1 MVSAACWTPDGTHL
15 VYAQGLAIMMMN
27 QDGSEPHFLA
37 KVSGVVRPLR
47 FSPDGRRIRFHII
60 HDKASSDS
68 IWEMDANGN
77 DLHPLFPDW
86 KEAPYQCCGN
96 WSPDGEYYY
105 FQAGRGAA
113 QDIWVMPER
122 RSILGR
128 AAEGPSRLTSG
139 PLRFSVPVPSSDGE
153 KLFVVGSEPRV
164 ELFRYDLQV
173 RRFDPR
179 VPGLSADPIDFSSD
193 RKWMAYVSYPDMTLW
208 RSRPDGSEKIQL
220 TFPPVRAYEPRWS
233 PDGSKIAFMDV
244 QFSRPWKISLL
255 SLSGG
260 SPELLMPA
268 STDQAETDPTWTPDG
283 KAIVFGGSDG
293 AVNGKSAIYRLDLS
307 TRKAST
313 IPDSGGIFSPGC
325 RRTAAISPPWQKIKR
340 N

>member
-1 MVSAACWTPDGTHL
+1 
-15 VYAQGLAIMMMN
+15 
-27 QDGSEPHFLA
+27 
-37 KVSGVVRPLR
+37 
-47 FSPDGRRIRFHII
+47 
-60 HDKASSDS
+60 
-68 IWEMDANGN
+68 
-77 DLHPLFPDW
+77 
-86 KEAPYQCCGN
+86 
-96 WSPDGEYYY
+96 
-105 FQAGRGAA
+105 
-113 QDIWVMPER
+113 
-122 RSILGR
+122 
-128 AAEGPSRLTSG
+128 
-139 PLRFSVPVPSSDGE
+139 
-153 KLFVVGSEPRV
+153 
-164 ELFRYDLQV
+164 
-173 RRFDPR
+173 
-179 VPGLSADPIDFSSD
+179 
-193 RKWMAYVSYPDMTLW
+193 
-208 RSRPDGSEKIQL
+208 
-220 TFPPVRAYEPRWS
+220 VRAYEPRWS

-244 QFSRPWKISLL
+244 QFARPWKISLL